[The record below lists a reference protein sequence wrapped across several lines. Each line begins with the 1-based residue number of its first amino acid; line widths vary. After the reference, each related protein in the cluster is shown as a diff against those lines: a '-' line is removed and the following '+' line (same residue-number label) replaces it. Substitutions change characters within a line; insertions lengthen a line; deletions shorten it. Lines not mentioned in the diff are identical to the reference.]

1 MYSMLL
7 TAASLH
13 GLRDT
18 ADIISDR
25 AVTVNSRLLTP
36 QPLWR
41 KHLHCGLGELPWYSQ
56 WCKYLVPHHW
66 QMVWDY
72 LQQYCSNNKAI
83 NGSNK
88 SEQMKGKENQKCAS
102 LELAEW
108 LLLNLK
114 SECRVTIQGL
124 SASWWPWA
132 RCCTSLV
139 CDLLNWNV

>member
-66 QMVWDY
+66 TVKNLY
-72 LQQYCSNNKAI
+72 SVIILLHRAVF
-83 NGSNK
+83 
-88 SEQMKGKENQKCAS
+88 S
-102 LELAEW
+102 LYRP
-108 LLLNLK
+108 
-114 SECRVTIQGL
+114 C
-124 SASWWPWA
+124 
-132 RCCTSLV
+132 
-139 CDLLNWNV
+139 